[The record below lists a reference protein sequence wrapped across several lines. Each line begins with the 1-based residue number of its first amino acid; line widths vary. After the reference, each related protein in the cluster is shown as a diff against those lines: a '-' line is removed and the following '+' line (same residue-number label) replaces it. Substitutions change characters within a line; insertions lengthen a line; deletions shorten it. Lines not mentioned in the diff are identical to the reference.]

1 MQRLNAHTHP
11 DACAHTHTHTHARVR
26 TYTHTEWLGQKKLV
40 KEEHVSLVS
49 ASLRTGTRETGG
61 LRAQGA
67 NSRARASSPGLRG
80 ETGRLHTC
88 SCLGASARPGGPAAG
103 SQLLAA
109 APSSTRPPGRSP
121 SQGKFNWVPW
131 QPKCTRTPQGVVEKS
146 EFDMLGNI

>member
-1 MQRLNAHTHP
+1 M
-11 DACAHTHTHTHARVR
+11 
-26 TYTHTEWLGQKKLV
+26 
-40 KEEHVSLVS
+40 KEEHVSLVN
-49 ASLRTGTRETGG
+49 AALRIGTRETEG

-67 NSRARASSPGLRG
+67 NGRARASSPGPRIAHLLLPR
-80 ETGRLHTC
+80 
-88 SCLGASARPGGPAAG
+88 ASARPGGPAAG

-131 QPKCTRTPQGVVEKS
+131 QPKSTRTPQGVVEKS